1 MLSDFEN
8 SYKQKDKIDNDTY
21 VGGIQNYFLTGE
33 PLTSMDFDY
42 EFPKQVIGG
51 ITPEEVSARFKEV
64 MIDENR
70 TIVVQG
76 LEGTDMKHLTE
87 QEALDI
93 LTKVKNSTADSL

>member
-1 MLSDFEN
+1 MSD
-8 SYKQKDKIDNDTY
+8 
-21 VGGIQNYFLTGE
+21 GIQSYFLTGE

-42 EFPKQVIGG
+42 DFLKQVIDG
-51 ITPEEVSARFKEV
+51 ITPEEISAKFKEV

-76 LEGTDMKHLTE
+76 LEGSDIKHLTE

-93 LTKVKNSTADSL
+93 LTKVKNSQLDSL